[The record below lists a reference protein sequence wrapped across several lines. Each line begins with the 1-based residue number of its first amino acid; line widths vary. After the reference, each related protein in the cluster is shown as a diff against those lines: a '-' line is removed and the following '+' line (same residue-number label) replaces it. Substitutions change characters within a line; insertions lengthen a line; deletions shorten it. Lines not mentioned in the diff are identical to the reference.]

1 MSTDNAR
8 AEAERHYPALNA
20 DDEALTYPRSAVRE
34 HARGGF
40 VKGYE
45 AGWAAALA
53 AGRAETTTEDAR
65 RVVLDAFY
73 DRDGKAILDVYAAG
87 RAETTT
93 EDREYP
99 SCYPSL
105 GEMCGN
111 CHRCTETTTEH
122 EHDWKRQ
129 RNVTSRGYELPPIE
143 VCQTEGCDAAR
154 PAETTTATL
163 VARRGGKTQALIE
176 SLLAQAED
184 RGLTVEVVYPET
196 TTATTEDAARVL
208 YESGTGFKL
217 TKGKPWEELSESSR
231 DSQRRLAQA
240 LADAGLLATART
252 HAETTTATTE
262 DAVERVFQTTH
273 PAPNTVMG
281 WIRAGYEAGLFATAR
296 TRPHRDDLARA
307 IASGYETDDPAPNRH
322 DYRAADAVLA
332 LLEGGDDQ

>member
-45 AGWAAALA
+45 AAWASALA

-196 TTATTEDAARVL
+196 TTATTEDAAQVI
-208 YESGTGFKL
+208 ESTRHYNGSTSFIV
-217 TKGKPWEELSESSR
+217 PADAAR
-231 DSQRRLAQA
+231 A
-240 LADAGLLATART
+240 LMDAGLLATART
-252 HAETTTATTE
+252 VNVHPTYIVEYQQKIADELG
-262 DAVERVFQTTH
+262 VER
-273 PAPNTVMG
+273 
-281 WIRAGYEAGLFATAR
+281 E
-296 TRPHRDDLARA
+296 
-307 IASGYETDDPAPNRH
+307 
-322 DYRAADAVLA
+322 AVLRA
-332 LLEGGDDQ
+332 LGLAAPLLEGGDDQ